1 MISREQL
8 DQLVDGIVPQVVELR
23 RLLHRHPEP
32 SHEEHQTTALIAAS
46 LDENGVTYSSRQPKT
61 GLWVD
66 LGENPVIGFRADLDA
81 LPIQEPEDRV
91 PVSQN
96 PGWMHACG
104 HDAHAAIAF
113 GIALAIR
120 QLDLPVGVRVLF
132 QPAEETWPGGAAE
145 LVAEGLVD
153 GMKGILAFHV
163 DPTLATGR
171 VGSRVGAITASADS
185 MTIVLEGPG
194 GHTARP
200 HQTVDLISDAARL
213 VHELPGVMRR
223 TIDARSPLTVAFGSI
238 HGGRSGNVI
247 PTRVELRG
255 TARTL
260 DRGLWEVLPGLMDKA
275 IGSLL
280 HLSGAEYTLEYDQA
294 IPPVVND
301 EAVVRAATAGIA
313 SGLGTEIVV
322 PAEPSMGGEDF
333 AHYLSVTPG
342 ALLRLGST
350 GPGADLHSPGFILD
364 EAAIGFGVKAGVAA
378 LLGLAESL

>member
-1 MISREQL
+1 
-8 DQLVDGIVPQVVELR
+8 
-23 RLLHRHPEP
+23 
-32 SHEEHQTTALIAAS
+32 
-46 LDENGVTYSSRQPKT
+46 
-61 GLWVD
+61 
-66 LGENPVIGFRADLDA
+66 
-81 LPIQEPEDRV
+81 
-91 PVSQN
+91 
-96 PGWMHACG
+96 MHACG

-113 GIALAIR
+113 GIALALRRI
-120 QLDLPVGVRVLF
+120 DPPVGVRVIF
-132 QPAEETWPGGAAE
+132 QPAEESWPGGADE

-163 DPTLATGR
+163 DPSRETGR
-171 VGSRVGAITASADS
+171 VVSRVVAITASADS

-213 VHELPGVMRR
+213 VHELPGALRR

-238 HGGRSGNVI
+238 QGGRSGNVI

-260 DRGLWEVLPGLMDKA
+260 DRSLWEVLPGLMDKA

-280 HLSGAEYTLEYDQA
+280 ALSGAKYTLDYDQA

-301 EAVVRAATAGIA
+301 EAVVRAATAGIVEA
-313 SGLGTEIVV
+313 LGRETVV

-333 AHYLSVTPG
+333 ANYLAITPG

-350 GPGADLHSPGFILD
+350 SRGADLHSPGFVLD
-364 EAAIGFGVKAGVAA
+364 EASIGFGVRAGVAA
-378 LLGLAESL
+378 LLGLVEGL